1 MSKELTTTVGVDLEA
16 LLIQGDL
23 SKLSPEQRVTYYG
36 EMCKS
41 LGLNPLTMPFNY
53 LVLNNKLQLY
63 ANKECTQQLRR
74 INDVS
79 ITDLSITG
87 DGITFETLVKAQL
100 PNGRTDVDMGIVA
113 IKGLAGND
121 LANAKLKSVT
131 KGKRRV
137 TLSICGLGFLDETEV
152 ETIAD
157 AKLVTVDAETG
168 EVVEPVKVA
177 AAPTNPY
184 TQRPMEPDR
193 LMVFLQSASKVIDQ
207 LEIDVG
213 EDLDL
218 AKVMGAYRKKYKEV
232 PKHTKKDTGLLA
244 GAMEWCLAQF
254 VPDLATVEDTR
265 HQMLFAMWG
274 AESTTGLTPGQAE
287 IMIRMCD
294 YSKDDDTGEWTCNPA
309 AVAELKGLWSLMST
323 VEKETIES
331 ANQAEEKF
339 DTNPGDQDG

>member
-1 MSKELTTTVGVDLEA
+1 MTDELAVTVGADLEA

-23 SKLSPEQRVTYYG
+23 NKLSPEQRVMYYG
-36 EMCKS
+36 KMCES
-41 LGLNPLTMPFNY
+41 LGLNPLTRPFDY
-53 LVLNNKLQLY
+53 IKLQGKLTLY
-63 ANKECTQQLRR
+63 AKKDAAEQLRK
-74 INDVS
+74 IYDVS
-79 ITDLSITG
+79 ITDLDITDNG
-87 DGITFETLVKAQL
+87 KTFEVKVSASL
-100 PNGRTDVDMGIVA
+100 PNGRTDVDMGIVPTA
-113 IKGLAGND
+113 GLGGND

-137 TLSICGLGFLDETEV
+137 TLSICGLGILDETEV
-152 ETIAD
+152 ETIKD
-157 AKLVTVDAETG
+157 AQIVTVDAETG
-168 EVVEPVKVA
+168 EVVEPGEPKIK
-177 AAPTNPY
+177 TLNPY
-184 TQRPMEPDR
+184 THRPMEPDR

-218 AKVMGAYRKKYKEV
+218 AKVMGTYRKKYKAV
-232 PKHTKKDTGLLA
+232 PKHTKKDIGLLA

-254 VPDLATVEDTR
+254 VPDLDTVEDTR

-274 AESTTGLTPGQAE
+274 AESTAGLTPGQAE

-323 VEKETIES
+323 VEKETVES
-331 ANQAEEKF
+331 ANKPETESE
-339 DTNPGDQDG
+339 

>member
-16 LLIQGDL
+16 LIIEGDL
-23 SKLSPEQRVTYYG
+23 KKLSPEQRVIYYG

-74 INDVS
+74 INEVS
-79 ITDLSITG
+79 ITDLVTDD
-87 DGITFETLVKAQL
+87 DGQTFQVISRAAL
-100 PNGRTDVDMGIVA
+100 PNGRTDVDMGIVP

-121 LANAKLKSVT
+121 LANAKLKAVT
-131 KGKRRV
+131 KSKRRI

-152 ETIAD
+152 ETIRE
-157 AKLVTVDAETG
+157 AKIVDVDPETG
-168 EVVEPVKVA
+168 EVKGEQVKI
-177 AAPTNPY
+177 AAPANPY
-184 TQRPMEPDR
+184 TVRPMKPDR
-193 LMVFLQSASKVIDQ
+193 LMLFLQSASKVIDQ
-207 LEIDVG
+207 AEIDVG

-218 AKVMGAYRKKYKEV
+218 AKVMGTYRKKYKAV
-232 PKHTKKDTGLLA
+232 PKHTKKDIGLLA

-254 VPDLATVEDTR
+254 VPDLTTVEDTR
-265 HQMLFAMWG
+265 HQMLFAMFG
-274 AESTTGLTPGQAE
+274 AESTSGLTPGEAE
-287 IMIRMCD
+287 ILIRMMD

-331 ANQAEEKF
+331 ANQTDE
-339 DTNPGDQDG
+339 

>member
-16 LLIQGDL
+16 LIIEGDL
-23 SKLSPEQRVTYYG
+23 SKLSPEQRVIYYG

-53 LVLNNKLQLY
+53 LKLKGKLQLY

-79 ITDLSITG
+79 ITDLVTEG
-87 DGITFETLVKAQL
+87 DGKTFQVISRASL
-100 PNGRTDVDMGIVA
+100 PNGRTDVDMGIVPTA
-113 IKGLAGND
+113 GLGGED
-121 LANAKLKSVT
+121 LSNAKLKAVT
-131 KGKRRV
+131 KSKRRV

-152 ETIAD
+152 ETIKD

-168 EVVEPVKVA
+168 EVKDEPDVKVA
-177 AAPTNPY
+177 APANPY
-184 TQRPMEPDR
+184 TVRPMKPDR
-193 LMVFLQSASKVIDQ
+193 LMIYLQSASKVIDQ
-207 LEIDVG
+207 ETIDVD

-218 AKVMGAYRKKYKEV
+218 AKVMGTYRKKYKAV

-254 VPDLATVEDTR
+254 VPDLTTVEDTR

-274 AESTTGLTPGQAE
+274 AESTSGLTPGQAE
-287 IMIRMCD
+287 IMIRMMD

-309 AVAELKGLWSLMST
+309 AVAELKGLWSLMTT
-323 VEKETIES
+323 VEKETVES
-331 ANQAEEKF
+331 ANNDE
-339 DTNPGDQDG
+339 